1 MNLIDIAN
9 KFIENGFSVI
19 PVNEKKIPILP
30 ANHPFFERAM
40 TTREVGRHF
49 KDAWGIAL
57 ITGGK
62 WGVEIIDVDAKYDL
76 SGDLMTRYKQI
87 VGATLLKKCYIQ
99 TTMNGGY
106 HLIYR
111 CKNFE
116 PNQKLALR
124 NTTDDEK
131 YNTYLDVY
139 TKTGLHEEGFK
150 AAVNSKTLVLL
161 ETRGSGSATKGGGYG
176 LISPTKGYTKI
187 SGKIDWITT
196 DERNKLIEGARQLNE
211 VENFKTDYNIV
222 RTVRNNGDDNPF
234 EKYNEQYSG
243 LDILLNHGWKVV
255 KETSGEVRIKRPGVT
270 DSQSSAL
277 WNKQK
282 GFLKVF
288 STSSDFDTMH
298 VYNSV
303 SIFIQLEC
311 NGDTKLAYI
320 KLKEM
325 GL

>member
-1 MNLIDIAN
+1 MDLIQIAN

-19 PVNEKKIPILP
+19 PVNERKIPILAP
-30 ANHPFFERAM
+30 NHPFFERTM
-40 TTREVGRHF
+40 TSREVNRYF

-57 ITGGK
+57 VTGGK

-76 SGDLMTRYKQI
+76 SGNLMTRYKEI
-87 VGATLLKKCYIQ
+87 AGASLMKKCYIQ

-116 PNQKLALR
+116 ANQKLALR
-124 NTTDDEK
+124 NTTDEEK
-131 YNTYLDVY
+131 YKVYMDVY
-139 TKTGLHEEGFK
+139 EKTGLHEEGFK
-150 AAVNSKTLVLL
+150 SAVNSKTLVLL
-161 ETRGSGSATKGGGYG
+161 ETRGSGSFTKGGGYG

-187 SGKIDWITT
+187 SGKIDWLTPE
-196 DERNKLIEGARQLNE
+196 ERNFLIEAARQLNE
-211 VENFKTDYNIV
+211 VESFKTDYNII
-222 RTVRNNGDDNPF
+222 RTVKNNGDDNPF
-234 EKYNEQYSG
+234 EKYNEQYCG
-243 LDILLNHGWKVV
+243 LDVLLSHGWSMV
-255 KETSGEVRIKRPGVT
+255 KETANEARIKRPGSA

-277 WNKQK
+277 WNKNK
-282 GFLKVF
+282 KFLKVF
-288 STSSDFDTMH
+288 STSSDFDTMN

>member
-1 MNLIDIAN
+1 MNLIEIAN
-9 KFIENGFSVI
+9 KFIANDFSVI
-19 PVNEKKIPILP
+19 PVNEKKIPILFP
-30 ANHPFFERAM
+30 NHPFFERAM
-40 TTREVGRHF
+40 TPREVNKYF
-49 KDAWGIAL
+49 KNAWGIAL
-57 ITGGK
+57 VTGGK
-62 WGVEIIDVDAKYDL
+62 WCVELQDADLKYQQ
-76 SGDLMTRYKQI
+76 GRDLMKDFKEI
-87 VGATLLKKCYIQ
+87 VGVKLMKKCYIQ

-116 PNQKLALR
+116 ANQKLAMR
-124 NTTDDEK
+124 NTTDEEK
-131 YNTYLDVY
+131 YDIYLDVY
-139 TKTGLHEEGFK
+139 KKTGLHEEGFK
-150 AAVNSKTLVLL
+150 AAVNSKTLVLW
-161 ETRGSGSATKGGGYG
+161 ETRGGTVNKGGGYG
-176 LISPTKGYTKI
+176 LISPTKGYTKVA
-187 SGKIDWITT
+187 GKIDWITPE
-196 DERNKLIEGARQLNE
+196 ERNILIEAARSLNE
-211 VENFKTDYNIV
+211 VETFHVDYNIIK
-222 RTVRNNGDDNPF
+222 TVKNNGDDNPF
-234 EKYNEQYSG
+234 EKYNERYCG
-243 LDILLNHGWKVV
+243 LDVLLSHGWTMVR
-255 KETSGEVRIKRPGVT
+255 ETPNEARIKRPGSA

-288 STSSDFDTMH
+288 STSSDFDTMN